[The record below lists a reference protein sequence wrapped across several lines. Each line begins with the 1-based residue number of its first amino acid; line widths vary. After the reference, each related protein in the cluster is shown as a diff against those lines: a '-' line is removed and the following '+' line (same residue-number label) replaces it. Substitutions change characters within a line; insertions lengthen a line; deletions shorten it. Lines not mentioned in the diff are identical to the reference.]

1 MKTLA
6 LYLLSSVFYL
16 LPQAHAADSRVIT
29 ENGTNILAVG
39 IDSRDF
45 TVVRFYLTGTN
56 IMELRPDSLRVGGSP
71 VRREVA
77 PKLEAERDAIL
88 AAIKANTNVSP
99 GNVSF
104 VISNM
109 VRLQIIEANDA
120 KERSIR

>member
-1 MKTLA
+1 MRTLLLLLFTTLA
-6 LYLLSSVFYL
+6 G
-16 LPQAHAADSRVIT
+16 HAADSRVIT

-56 IMELRPDSLRVGGSP
+56 IMELRADSLRVGGSP

-77 PKLEAERDAIL
+77 LKLEAERDAIL
-88 AAIKANTNVSP
+88 AAIKANTNVGP